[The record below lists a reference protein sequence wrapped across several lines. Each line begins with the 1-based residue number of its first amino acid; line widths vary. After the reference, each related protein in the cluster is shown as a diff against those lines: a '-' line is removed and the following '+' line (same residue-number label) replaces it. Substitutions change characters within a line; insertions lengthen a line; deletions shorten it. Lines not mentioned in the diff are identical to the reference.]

1 MRLIKKNQQG
11 YGYKYTDLSEIT
23 KMLSEEGIE
32 YYQYI
37 EPVDGTDY
45 IMTVIIKD
53 GKETVVRG
61 CRVVE
66 AKLSGKDN
74 PVQAYGAALTY
85 CRRYS
90 LLMAF
95 GLATTD
101 DDAEGFTVK
110 AKDRKSEDKAA
121 KIYELCD
128 KDNIPLDYI
137 CDAYSVKSIADLSE
151 NKKSAVLASW
161 SKVRDSYRKQVLC
174 LE

>member
-1 MRLIKKNQQG
+1 MQLIKKNAQG
-11 YGYKYTDLSEIT
+11 YGYKYTDLAEIT
-23 KMLSEEGIE
+23 KMLGEEGIE

-37 EPVDGTDY
+37 EPIDGEDY
-45 IMTVIIKD
+45 IVTVISKD

-101 DDAEGFTVK
+101 DDAEGFTVSKKDKKQDVIGLKDKQLLIKMCK
-110 AKDRKSEDKAA
+110 ARNLVPEDVFPQGLDLTSEQ
-121 KIYELCD
+121 YV
-128 KDNIPLDYI
+128 
-137 CDAYSVKSIADLSE
+137 DAVKRL
-151 NKKSAVLASW
+151 
-161 SKVRDSYRKQVLC
+161 SKVPTHV
-174 LE
+174 

>member
-23 KMLSEEGIE
+23 KMLGEEGIE

-110 AKDRKSEDKAA
+110 AKDRKSEDKSS

-128 KDNIPLDYI
+128 KDNIPYSFI
-137 CDAYSVKSIADLSE
+137 CEAYNVLRIEDLSDV
-151 NKKSAVLASW
+151 KKSAVLASW
-161 SKVRDSYRKQVLC
+161 STVRD
-174 LE
+174 

>member
-23 KMLSEEGIE
+23 KMLGEEGIE

-101 DDAEGFTVK
+101 DDAEGFTVGK
-110 AKDRKSEDKAA
+110 KDKAQEIIGTKDQQLLIKMCRA
-121 KIYELCD
+121 RNLVPDEVFPQGLELTND
-128 KDNIPLDYI
+128 QYV
-137 CDAYSVKSIADLSE
+137 DAVKRL
-151 NKKSAVLASW
+151 
-161 SKVRDSYRKQVLC
+161 SKVPTHV
-174 LE
+174 